1 MLKTGITVFL
11 GFPHS
16 SVDKESAC
24 NAGDLGSIPWLGR
37 YPGGWIGYPLQYS
50 WASQM
55 AQMVKNPPGMQETQ
69 IRSMGCKDPLEEGMA
84 TYSII
89 LAWKMPTDRGA

>member
-1 MLKTGITVFL
+1 M
-11 GFPHS
+11 
-16 SVDKESAC
+16 
-24 NAGDLGSIPWLGR
+24 IPELGR
-37 YPGGWIGYPLQYS
+37 STREGIGYPLQYS